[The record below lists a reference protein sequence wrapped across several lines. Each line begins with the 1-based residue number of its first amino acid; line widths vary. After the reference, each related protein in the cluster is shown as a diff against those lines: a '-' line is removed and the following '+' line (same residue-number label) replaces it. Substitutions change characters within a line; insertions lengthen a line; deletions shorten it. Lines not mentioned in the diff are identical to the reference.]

1 MKKNKIFLIIAVL
14 GLAVGACDYAFVIP
28 EEAPPLDDG
37 SGEPVVVSFSEDIL
51 PIFNND
57 NHCTQCHNTG
67 GTAPDLSAE
76 KAYQSLNNS
85 KYINTESP
93 DQSLI
98 YNYLIPTATTHTRKH
113 YTATEAQYVLVWIE
127 QGAKNN

>member
-1 MKKNKIFLIIAVL
+1 MKNFKILLIIAVF
-14 GLAVGACDYAFVIP
+14 GLAVGACDYAFVVP
-28 EEAPPLDDG
+28 EEAPPIGGGD
-37 SGEPVVVSFSEDIL
+37 GEPVVVSFSGDIQ
-51 PIFNND
+51 PIFDKN
-57 NHCTQCHNTG
+57 CVSCHKTG
-67 GTAPDLSAE
+67 GTAPDLSPT

-85 KYINTESP
+85 KYINAQSP

-98 YNYLIPTATTHTRKH
+98 YKYVSPTATTHSRKH